1 MVQLRPVGAKYSY
14 GKNYTV
20 VLAAPLFQPYV
31 AHRAFVPSLSGH
43 EFIGQRIVVVVVV
56 VGFCSGTEDVIKS
69 NPGTSKLTVQILGTL
84 KVA

>member
-1 MVQLRPVGAKYSY
+1 MLEEKKRQKVQCTFLI
-14 GKNYTV
+14 
-20 VLAAPLFQPYV
+20 